1 MKKTLLQ
8 KLSGFRFGMGSMA
21 AVLIGFFLVGY
32 NAMVAENSACHAQM
46 NVPPATPVVVTGG
59 PCPSACATPP
69 VTPPCE
75 PSTTSETAVNTIWNA
90 FDQLMTGPASLVDQI
105 PPYMATQRGGGIVN
119 SGNGLEGY
127 LGGIVDAMLYA
138 LMDRL
143 NDIELGYIDWF
154 DTMWYYGA
162 KPAMMDM
169 TDQVNTAN
177 ADQNR
182 TFQAGQDAED
192 EDQINVGHMEQEQR
206 DTRVFR
212 ATENGA
218 CSGAAAAGGSGR
230 QQNIAGNMRRAMQK
244 ITFDDGLNRRGT
256 GSAKGRGAKLQA
268 RSATYESTF
277 CDPTDN
283 DGYNN
288 CTGAPVPGLF
298 NADAQITKTLYG
310 TLTIPLHDG
319 AHGPKY
325 EAATKALLDNLTG
338 DPTPD
343 PMSAQVMKSAQAQQ
357 EWVDRR
363 SYLARMAA
371 IRSVPQLGIAWRTP
385 GTRLSTW
392 VSQLRQE
399 GGAQPTAGAT
409 IGPAGTCSTAADGSP
424 CEMSDNPSYKE
435 VLHAIAID
443 RFNSG
448 KYANGMTTDES
459 DLEMEKLTIESFY
472 LMQLRDYYE
481 LLERMGLTLA
491 VQVAIMADQM
501 PSTVPQA
508 ERTKEP

>member
-21 AVLIGFFLVGY
+21 AVMIGFFLVGY
-32 NAMVAENSACHAQM
+32 NAMVADNSACFAQM
-46 NVPPATPVVVTGG
+46 DVPPATPVVVTGG

-75 PSTTSETAVNTIWNA
+75 PATTSETAVNTIWNA
-90 FDQLMTGPASLVDQI
+90 FDQLMTGSASLVNEV
-105 PPYMATQRGGGIVN
+105 PPYQATQRGGGTVN

-154 DTMWYYGA
+154 DTMWYYGM
-162 KPAMMDM
+162 KPSMMDM
-169 TDQVNTAN
+169 TDQMSTAA

-192 EDQINVGHMEQEQR
+192 EDQVNVGHMEQEQR
-206 DTRVFR
+206 DQRVFR
-212 ATENGA
+212 ATENAACVGA
-218 CSGAAAAGGSGR
+218 GAAGGSGR
-230 QQNIAGNMRRAMQK
+230 QQNIAGNMRKAMQQV
-244 ITFDDGLNRRGT
+244 TLDDGLNRRGT
-256 GSAKGRGAKLQA
+256 PSAKGRGAKLQA
-268 RSATYESTF
+268 RSSTYESTF

-283 DGYNN
+283 DGGNN
-288 CTGAPVPGLF
+288 CTGATPVGLY

-310 TLTIPLHDG
+310 TLTIPLHDPTN
-319 AHGPKY
+319 GPKY

-357 EWVDRR
+357 EFIDRR
-363 SYLARMAA
+363 SYIARMAA
-371 IRSVPQLGIAWRTP
+371 IRATPQLGIAWRTP
-385 GTRLSTW
+385 GTRLATW
-392 VSQLRQE
+392 VSALRQE

-409 IGPAGTCSTAADGSP
+409 TGPAGTCSTATDGSP

-435 VLHAIAID
+435 VLHAISID

-491 VQVAIMADQM
+491 VQVSILADQM
-501 PSTVPQA
+501 PATVPQA
-508 ERTKEP
+508 ERTK